1 MQTKRIDI
9 NLARKEDCHPVQLD
23 SGHTRTQAHRL
34 DFREFFYQSISFHHT
49 IMKHKNEQIAEWF
62 LRTSLSAGF
71 LSAVADRFG
80 FWGKAHSA
88 WGDWHTFIQYTQ
100 TLNPWFSEPVVQFLG
115 GLSTLLEILF
125 AFGLITRFKTIFT
138 ATGSGIL
145 LLLFALA
152 MTFSKS
158 VKAPLDYSVFTASAA
173 AFYLAVLYNNQRKHE
188 VINDETTFTRGEYLK
203 HTA

>member
-1 MQTKRIDI
+1 M
-9 NLARKEDCHPVQLD
+9 E
-23 SGHTRTQAHRL
+23 
-34 DFREFFYQSISFHHT
+34 
-49 IMKHKNEQIAEWF
+49 HKNDQIVEWF

-80 FWGKAHSA
+80 FWVKAHSA
-88 WGDWHTFIQYTQ
+88 WGDWHTFIQYTHS
-100 TLNPWFSEPVVQFLG
+100 LNPWFSDPVIQFLG
-115 GLSTLLEILF
+115 GLTTLLEILF
-125 AFGLITRFKTIFT
+125 GIGLISRFKTVVT

-173 AFYLAVLYNNQRKHE
+173 AFSLAVLYKNRRKRE
-188 VINDETTFTRGEYLK
+188 ATGNEAAFTRGESLK
-203 HTA
+203 LTD

>member
-1 MQTKRIDI
+1 
-9 NLARKEDCHPVQLD
+9 
-23 SGHTRTQAHRL
+23 
-34 DFREFFYQSISFHHT
+34 
-49 IMKHKNEQIAEWF
+49 MKQKNGQIVEWL

-100 TLNPWFSEPVVQFLG
+100 TLNPWFPEPFIQFLG

-125 AFGLITRFKTIFT
+125 AIGLITKFKTVVT

-158 VKAPLDYSVFTASAA
+158 IKAPLDYSVFTASAA
-173 AFYLAVLYNNQRKHE
+173 AFSLAVLYKNQR
-188 VINDETTFTRGEYLK
+188 NDKVTDNDATFTRHGYFK
-203 HTA
+203 HGD